1 MRLQC
6 LSIIDC
12 SGGSSSL
19 EAEIVGI
26 YQLRHKARLIRT
38 RMPERCAPA
47 LAGRDWNAFRRPS
60 RKAGL
65 PRNME
70 LRPVSVQEFRRSA
83 RAELAESR
91 RARLAESGSFA
102 HRVSRANLVDV
113 NINAAPRSCIGRPI
127 KPHDHAAGLDA
138 SADGIFHA
146 SACRP
151 TEPAARSSRNAG
163 AL

>member
-12 SGGSSSL
+12 SGGSGSL

-47 LAGRDWNAFRRPS
+47 
-60 RKAGL
+60 
-65 PRNME
+65 
-70 LRPVSVQEFRRSA
+70 

-91 RARLAESGSFA
+91 RARLAEPGSFA